1 MSKKDIIQIIC
12 AFITSGGF
20 MVFFNVRGA
29 NVLLGAILGAVSW
42 GVYLAFGGMFT
53 TDIMQ
58 YFFGGAALSLGA
70 EIFARLR
77 KCPITVYIIAGI
89 IPLVP
94 GGTIYYAMKSFVLGD
109 MTEFSEKMVYM
120 IKIGGAIALG
130 IALAHAAFMLFV
142 RIYIKVKER
151 RVINEN

>member
-1 MSKKDIIQIIC
+1 MSRNLIQIIC
-12 AFITSGGF
+12 AFVAAGGF
-20 MVFFNVRGA
+20 TVFFNVRGI
-29 NVLLGAILGAVSW
+29 NVLLGALLGALSW
-42 GVYLAFGGMFT
+42 SVYLAFGGMFQ

-58 YFFGGAALSLGA
+58 YFFGGVALSFGA
-70 EIFARLR
+70 EIFARL
-77 KCPITVYIIAGI
+77 KKSPITVYIIAGI

-94 GGTIYYAMKSFVLGD
+94 GGTIYYAMKSFVLGN

-142 RIYIKVKER
+142 RIYIKAKER
-151 RVINEN
+151 RVIDGN